1 MLGKVA
7 AGLGLVMSMKNKR
20 KFSRELPS
28 GSVVA
33 MVAAVKVEEAGNGHL
48 SCRPWLTEAL
58 CLCLLMLLGH
68 FSAFLSCYPALVWN
82 WTQGV
87 GREGEQEAGRGM
99 SGRGWGTSLFGA
111 KSQSCLPVL
120 SIAYQ
125 TVALPSCLLKPEL
138 FINQRSGVRSLEGA
152 GTLKGMETPL
162 LTTVL
167 SFPQSQVGHRR
178 VGGGSGSPGCVESR
192 VQHLNRQRGLSA
204 GPIWTGPGALALE

>member
-1 MLGKVA
+1 
-7 AGLGLVMSMKNKR
+7 
-20 KFSRELPS
+20 
-28 GSVVA
+28 
-33 MVAAVKVEEAGNGHL
+33 
-48 SCRPWLTEAL
+48 
-58 CLCLLMLLGH
+58 
-68 FSAFLSCYPALVWN
+68 
-82 WTQGV
+82 
-87 GREGEQEAGRGM
+87 M